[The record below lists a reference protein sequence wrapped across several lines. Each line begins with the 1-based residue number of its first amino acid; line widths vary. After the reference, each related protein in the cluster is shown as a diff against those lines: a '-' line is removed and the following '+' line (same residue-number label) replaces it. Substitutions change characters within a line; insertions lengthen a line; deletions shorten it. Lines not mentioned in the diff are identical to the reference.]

1 MLRKFLNF
9 IMTEPLFALP
19 LAYRHITSAP
29 TQLSHQKQ
37 TMDITP
43 KAGMK
48 RPRAS
53 MSSPFVPSRP
63 STRSV
68 AVICSLLSLLLL
80 SDEVASLL
88 GLQRTLSDFTSHYMA
103 TGNVRVESDS
113 RRQLQTIDGL
123 TKEQRRAKR
132 LYEKSLA
139 RTKTN
144 RKANEAILKKNG
156 QVQAKNAMAR
166 ELARKKKT
174 YEHTDY
180 QHTQRLQ
187 FYNSNRYADRSLAFN
202 TVNIAEGP
210 TAPDNPNTSTSIP
223 FFWHIPKAG
232 GTTVKQIYSVCYGL
246 VKASGYAQPQ
256 RARAL
261 ERGGFQPR
269 KLEVISQPVN
279 AKKHTKQAK
288 YNKNEQML
296 SYVNFDLERP
306 DERELARQ
314 MGLAESVMADYAIT
328 MGQVVSVQ

>member
-1 MLRKFLNF
+1 
-9 IMTEPLFALP
+9 
-19 LAYRHITSAP
+19 
-29 TQLSHQKQ
+29 
-37 TMDITP
+37 MDITP

-88 GLQRTLSDFTSHYMA
+88 GLQRTWSDFTSHYMA
-103 TGNVRVESDS
+103 TGNFRVESDS

-144 RKANEAILKKNG
+144 RKANEAILKKSG

-180 QHTQRLQ
+180 QHTLRLQ

-202 TVNIAEGP
+202 TVNTAEGP

-288 YNKNEQML
+288 YNKNEQIL

-328 MGQVVSVQ
+328 MGQVVSVQKYFFVSFSLCICSSCK